1 MQHTN
6 VALAIMVSVVLVAPV
21 VTAGGTGATAEQRLQ
36 TQDERL
42 DNGTALTRGGG
53 GKFVAGREDDEEMQ
67 YVGNF
72 TIGVKNHNPGASSGF
87 ALYASG
93 FQEDIRLHWNILY
106 QPDFSWSSCTAS
118 NAAAYGVDRGNDN
131 AGTETDVSLLSAAKV
146 LKFRSDGI
154 YTGYYKESKL
164 AGEPIDIGVEDQVIA
179 GLNGCQKNP
188 SEPGWYRAYARSNG
202 STAMDTQTDFAVAV
216 MDYVYICEGCD
227 SRQQAIEKL
236 GPPPQTCPA
245 AGVMPSGTTGI
256 TDKPWRCRSEDGT
269 YYQRGEDPSSG
280 GGGGGSTPTATPPPG
295 GSTPTAT
302 PTPERSGQS
311 TPTPSPA
318 SSDPATP
325 TATPTPER
333 SGQSTPTATP
343 TSSPASS
350 DPATPTATSEPQQQD
365 QQQQRN
371 QQQQQNQQQ
380 QRNQQQQDS
389 GPVTPTAG
397 SGPGFGLL
405 AAVGGLLA
413 VALLV
418 IRRD

>member
-36 TQDERL
+36 VQDERL
-42 DNGTALTRGGG
+42 DNGTALAKGGG
-53 GKFVAGREDDEEMQ
+53 GKFVAGRQDDEEMQ

-72 TIGVKNHNPGASSGF
+72 TFGVKNHNPGASSGF

-131 AGTETDVSLLSAAKV
+131 GGTETDVSLLSAAKV

-154 YTGYYKESKL
+154 YTGYYKEEKL
-164 AGEPIDIGVEDQVIA
+164 AGGPIKINVEDQVIA

-202 STAMDTQTDFAVAV
+202 STMMDTQTDFAVAV
-216 MDYVYICEGCD
+216 TDYVYICEGCD
-227 SRQQAIEKL
+227 SRQAAIEKL

-256 TDKPWRCRSEDGT
+256 TDKEWTCRTEDGT
-269 YYQRGEDPSSG
+269 YYKRGEDPSSGGGG
-280 GGGGGSTPTATPPPG
+280 GGGGGSTPTATPPPS

-302 PTPERSGQS
+302 ATPERSGQS

-325 TATPTPER
+325 TATPTPEP

-343 TSSPASS
+343 TPSPASS
-350 DPATPTATSEPQQQD
+350 DPATPTATPEPQ
-365 QQQQRN
+365 

-380 QRNQQQQDS
+380 RNQQQNQQQQDA

-397 SGPGFGLL
+397 SGPGFGPL

>member
-1 MQHTN
+1 VKHTN

-36 TQDERL
+36 AQDERL
-42 DNGTALTRGGG
+42 DNGTALAKGGG
-53 GKFVAGREDDEEMQ
+53 GKFVAGRQDDEEMQ

-72 TIGVKNHNPGASSGF
+72 TFGVKNHNPGASSGF
-87 ALYASG
+87 VLYASG
-93 FQEDIRLHWNILY
+93 FQESIRLHWNILY

-131 AGTETDVSLLSAAKV
+131 GGTTTDVSLLSAAKV

-154 YTGYYKESKL
+154 YTGYYKEEKL
-164 AGEPIDIGVEDQVIA
+164 AGGPIKINVEDQVIA
-179 GLNGCQKNP
+179 GLDGCQKNP

-202 STAMDTQTDFAVAV
+202 STMMDTQTDFAVAV
-216 MDYVYICEGCD
+216 TDYVYICEGCD
-227 SRQQAIEKL
+227 SRQKAIEKL

-245 AGVMPSGTTGI
+245 AGVMPSGSTGI
-256 TDKPWRCRSEDGT
+256 TDKEWTCRTEDGT
-269 YYQRGEDPSSG
+269 YYKRGEDPSSG
-280 GGGGGSTPTATPPPG
+280 GSDGSTPTATPPPS

-302 PTPERSGQS
+302 PTPARSDQS
-311 TPTPSPA
+311 TPTATPTPTPA

-325 TATPTPER
+325 TATP
-333 SGQSTPTATP
+333 
-343 TSSPASS
+343 
-350 DPATPTATSEPQQQD
+350 EPRQQQQQD
-365 QQQQRN
+365 
-371 QQQQQNQQQ
+371 QQQNQQQ
-380 QRNQQQQDS
+380 QRNQQQRQQNQQQQQGPDS

-405 AAVGGLLA
+405 AAVGGLLT